1 MSDRAEKRRV
11 TLVHSDY
18 QPSKAELEEPIDLRK
33 ADGSRPSMEE
43 LAQAVLQPVEIDWIK
58 RPE

>member
-1 MSDRAEKRRV
+1 MSTRTDKSRV

-43 LAQAVLQPVEIDWIK
+43 LAQAVLQPVEIDWLK